1 MKLEGNAFPGS
12 CFDSTC
18 HKDRDLLWQRRCQA
32 LSLCNAMQKHGTY
45 GFLTQYSPGLELT
58 MWKNSITEKWYFFQ
72 RTYTRDYV
80 NSYESALNGNSANE
94 PEAEECWIQIIFC
107 RGWASAAH
115 FCSRFFQQWTEMRKK
130 FFADELVFNLDPI
143 ADWMPKLPP
152 KMGRDHQKQTNSVAF
167 SKQLGLNEEHVKTLT
182 HFIVGSSF

>member
-1 MKLEGNAFPGS
+1 
-12 CFDSTC
+12 
-18 HKDRDLLWQRRCQA
+18 
-32 LSLCNAMQKHGTY
+32 
-45 GFLTQYSPGLELT
+45 
-58 MWKNSITEKWYFFQ
+58 
-72 RTYTRDYV
+72 
-80 NSYESALNGNSANE
+80 
-94 PEAEECWIQIIFC
+94 
-107 RGWASAAH
+107 
-115 FCSRFFQQWTEMRKK
+115 MRKK